1 MKNITLENLN
11 SNIKVFVLTD
21 VIFYAIMLFIAVIMG
36 LIISELL
43 YAVLFALGVLAIF
56 SLVTL
61 PFIIYFVKAK
71 KRFKRVLRKAKIKRG
86 ILLGFER
93 SFFFRLYYGYMDIDG
108 ETYFTD
114 SIYRI
119 HTSAFEIGDIND
131 AFSLIN
137 KEVSYV
143 FDGEKIYLIGE

>member
-11 SNIKVFVLTD
+11 RNIKVFVIID
-21 VIFYAIMLFIAVIMG
+21 VIFFAILLFIAVIMG

-43 YAVLFALGVLAIF
+43 YAVLFAFGLIAIY
-56 SLVTL
+56 SLVFL
-61 PFIIYFVKAK
+61 PFIIHFVKVK
-71 KRFKRVLRKAKIKRG
+71 KRFKRVLRKAKIRRG
-86 ILLGFER
+86 ILLGFE
-93 SFFFRLYYGYMDIDG
+93 SSFFRLYYGYMDIDG

-119 HTSAFEIGDIND
+119 HTSAFEIGEMND
-131 AFSLIN
+131 VFSLVN

-143 FDGEKIYLIGE
+143 FDGEKIYLLGA